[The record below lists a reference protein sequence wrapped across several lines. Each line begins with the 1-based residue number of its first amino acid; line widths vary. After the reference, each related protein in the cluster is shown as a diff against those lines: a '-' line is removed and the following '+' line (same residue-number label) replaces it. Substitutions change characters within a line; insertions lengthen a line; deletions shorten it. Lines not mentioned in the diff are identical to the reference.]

1 MEINFSKYQGAG
13 NDFIVLDARN
23 GLPCVLSAKLVAALC
38 HRRFGVG
45 ADGLMTIENGR
56 EGEDFAM
63 RYFNC
68 DGGESTM
75 CGNGGRCIVR
85 MADDLGIAAGRNVK
99 RFSAVDGTHTATIN
113 ENGTI
118 SLQMIDIERVER
130 VGNDFF
136 VQTGSPHYVIVGQQ
150 YDEVLAREKR
160 LQYNANVNFV
170 EIVGDGVLKV
180 RTFERGVEGET
191 WACGTGVTAAAAA
204 VNFASQPTCRRFDVE
219 AVGGHLSVQIE
230 GRDGRCK
237 NVVLTG
243 DAIKVF
249 DGVIKI

>member
-1 MEINFSKYQGAG
+1 MELNFSKYQGAG
-13 NDFIVLDARN
+13 NDFIVLDARD
-23 GLPCVLSAKLVAALC
+23 GLPCTLTGELVAVLC
-38 HRRFGVG
+38 NRRFGIG
-45 ADGLMTIENGR
+45 ADGLMTIENG
-56 EGEDFAM
+56 GGDFAM

-68 DGGESTM
+68 DGSEGMM

-99 RFSAVDGTHTATIN
+99 RFSAVDGPHTATIN

-136 VQTGSPHYVIVGQQ
+136 VQTGSPHYVIVGQP
-150 YDEVLAREKR
+150 YDLTVAREKR

-170 EIVGDGVLKV
+170 EIVGGGALKV

-191 WACGTGVTAAAAA
+191 WACGTGVTAAAAV
-204 VNFASQPTCRRFDVE
+204 VNFSSQSTCQCFDIE
-219 AVGGHLSVQIE
+219 AIGGHLSVQIE
-230 GRDGRCK
+230 GRDGRYK

-243 DAIKVF
+243 EAIKVF